1 MTKLFFKILG
11 VAALAS
17 LTALAASATPVQI
30 TLNGSGQFAISGN
43 GSGAVTLGSGTP
55 FSLTATGT
63 ESGSAATSFTLSS
76 LLGPVAFNGG
86 GSTFTS
92 AQTGV
97 TLTDNLS
104 NLFTVTSLT
113 LTQGA
118 GGEVTLSG
126 ALSGGGSLSAAFN
139 LGAGASLSS
148 SFSTNTSVTP
158 EPSSLAL
165 IATGFLALCGLAL
178 FKSSRGAA
186 NPEAENAQLWP

>member
-1 MTKLFFKILG
+1 MSKLIFKILG

-17 LTALAASATPVQI
+17 LAAFAASATPVQI
-30 TLNGSGQFAISGN
+30 TLNGSGQFAISGT

-55 FSLTATGT
+55 FSLSATGK

-76 LLGPVAFNGG
+76 LSGPIAFSGS

-92 AQTGV
+92 AQLGV
-97 TLTDNLS
+97 TITDNLGKS
-104 NLFTVTSLT
+104 FMVTGLT

-139 LGAGASLSS
+139 LGASTSLSS
-148 SFSTNTSVTP
+148 SFSTNTRVTP

-165 IATGFLALCGLAL
+165 IATGFLALCGLVF
-178 FKSSRGAA
+178 FKSSRSAA
-186 NPEAENAQLWP
+186 TPEAESAQL